1 MERHESDDPRNEGM
15 TNGAEGATNE
25 SESWWDRSLSRREA
39 NKRLA
44 VIGAG
49 AAFLATAGIA
59 VGCGGEE
66 EYDEAEVD
74 ENAKEAI
81 EVQKADGWNVGAE
94 TASLTFLNASAT
106 DSRNSMDGWKAYTT
120 PDALRAAWEPTVAAN
135 QKLSSPELINALSQP
150 SLKASIQPVHSATMD
165 EAYARGLGMAALLAE
180 TKEPQ
185 STAIVVDLPGPEA
198 VAYAAAL
205 ADVADVV
212 LTFDNWPHPN
222 AVVPSHETLGALVY
236 YADEVKEKKA
246 KRKEN
251 GPTLFVM
258 DSNRLADYS
267 DASDRF
273 DNRYAVI
280 LPEPTV
286 IKANGIKTVIYA
298 TPDAQ
303 RTQELDDLNETFVTY
318 RDSDIAVTMMP
329 LSDFRPATA
338 AEIAELGEIK
348 GDSTSGQR
356 SAYYYGGHP
365 HYSPFFFSYFPMM
378 MPMMMYNTGGMRAPA
393 NIRGRSNYTPTR
405 RPTMFSSATRGG
417 RAGVGRQNVSG
428 FGRVSTRTVNGRTT
442 VGNATRGG
450 ASGRSGSFGRSGGRG
465 YSG

>member
-1 MERHESDDPRNEGM
+1 MERHESDDLRNEV
-15 TNGAEGATNE
+15 TDNAN
-25 SESWWDRSLSRREA
+25 ESWWDRSLSRREA

-94 TASLTFLNASAT
+94 TAALSFTNASAT
-106 DSRNSMDGWKAYTT
+106 DSRNSMDGWKTYTT

-150 SLKASIQPVHSATMD
+150 SLKASIQPVHSPTMD

-246 KRKEN
+246 KRKGD

-303 RTQELDDLNETFVTY
+303 RTAELDDLNETFVLY
-318 RDSDIAVTMMP
+318 RENDVAVTMMP

-348 GDSTSGQR
+348 KDSIKGSGNHH

-378 MPMMMYNTGGMRAPA
+378 IPMAMYNTGGMRAPA
-393 NIRGRSNYTPTR
+393 NIRGRSNYTPSR

-442 VGNATRGG
+442 VGSATRGG
-450 ASGRSGSFGRSGGRG
+450 TSGRSGSFGRSGGRG